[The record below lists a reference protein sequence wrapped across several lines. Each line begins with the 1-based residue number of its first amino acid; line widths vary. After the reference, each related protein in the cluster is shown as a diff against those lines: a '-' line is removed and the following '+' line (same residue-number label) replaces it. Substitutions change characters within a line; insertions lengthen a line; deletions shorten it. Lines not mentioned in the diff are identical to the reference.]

1 MRSVAAATVVALVG
15 VGGAVAFSPAEAGVP
30 GGTTVNF
37 AYTGGPEPFT
47 VPDDVCQVTVTALG
61 AEGGDGNSQ
70 PGAGEGG
77 LGGQAVA
84 TVDVVP
90 GEKLTVDV
98 GGQGGDAVQRVGG
111 AAGHNG
117 GAVGGTDNGPGG
129 AVGGGG
135 GGGGMS
141 DLSRG
146 TDVVVAAGGG
156 GGGGGSGGTFVGGGG
171 GNGGGGGTNG
181 GVADTGATGGTA
193 GGAGGA
199 GGTGVGT
206 GENGVA
212 GTAGQGGAGGD
223 DPVTNALGGEAGGGG
238 GGGYVGGGGGGAA
251 SFDVTRSGG
260 GGGGGGSGFTPDG
273 SGMTDSVHAGAGALS
288 IAFVPDPGCLAP
300 VDAFVTPNCPPDP
313 TVEIRVD
320 NPLALP
326 VVVSQDAVVLGSVA
340 AGGTETF
347 ITTNGSGNIT
357 ATASG
362 VPVEVIVA
370 IAAID
375 CVGPPPDGPAVD
387 PIAAQ
392 PSFAG

>member
-1 MRSVAAATVVALVG
+1 MVAAVAVIALAAVW
-15 VGGAVAFSPAEAGVP
+15 GASALAPTAGAGAP

-37 AYTGGPEPFT
+37 AYTGSAEPFT
-47 VPDDVCQVTVTALG
+47 VPADVCEVTVTALG
-61 AEGGDGNSQ
+61 AEGGAGDAQ

-90 GEKLTVDV
+90 GETLTVDV
-98 GGQGGDAVQRVGG
+98 GGEGGDAVQRVGG

-117 GAVGGTDNGPGG
+117 GAVGGTDNGPAGT
-129 AVGGGG
+129 VGGGG

-141 DLSRG
+141 DLRRG
-146 TDVVVAAGGG
+146 TDVMVAAGGG
-156 GGGGGSGGTFVGGGG
+156 GGGGGSGGSFVGGGG
-171 GNGGGGGTNG
+171 GNGGGGGTDG

-193 GGAGGA
+193 GGTGGA
-199 GGTGVGT
+199 GGTGAGT

-212 GTAGQGGAGGD
+212 GMAGQGGAGGA
-223 DPVTNALGGEAGGGG
+223 DPVTSGLGGEAGGGG

-251 SFDVTRSGG
+251 SFAVVNSGG

-273 SGMTDSVHAGAGALS
+273 SGMTNSVHAGAGALS
-288 IAFVPDPGCLAP
+288 ITYTADPGCLAP
-300 VDAFVTPNCPPDP
+300 VQAFVTPNCPPDRSVE
-313 TVEIRVD
+313 VEID

-326 VVVSQDAVVLGSVA
+326 VEVSQDGVVLGTVA
-340 AGGTETF
+340 AGGTDTF
-347 ITTNGSGNIT
+347 VTTNPSGNIT
-357 ATASG
+357 ATANG

-375 CVGPPPDGPAVD
+375 CVGPPPDGPDVD